1 MPGEIAQHG
10 AQDTINVLAGNAVP
24 VVQGTAPAVWVPG
37 QYWINS
43 SNFYAV
49 YEYNGTAWVAA
60 SGNRYL
66 ALLTA
71 DPTALPAV
79 NITDLSE
86 VTTPGYARVNTDFSN
101 ATAAYPST
109 VANTGTVS
117 WGPMTADMLVPALF
131 VAMVTVA
138 TGTTGLYLFSWQL
151 PSPQQ
156 VNTSQYIQVATGEL
170 SLSQG

>member
-1 MPGEIAQHG
+1 MPGQIAQHG
-10 AQDTINVLAGNAVP
+10 AQETVNVLVGNAVP
-24 VVQGTAPAVWVPG
+24 IVQGTAPAVWVPG
-37 QYWINS
+37 QYWVNS
-43 SNFYAV
+43 SAFYTV
-49 YEYNGTAWVAA
+49 YEYNSSAWVPA

-86 VTTPGYARVNTDFSN
+86 VTTPGYARAQMNFSP
-101 ATAAYPST
+101 ASAAYPST
-109 VANTGTVS
+109 STDTGTIS

-151 PSPQQ
+151 PAPQQ
-156 VNTSQYIQVATGEL
+156 VNTSQYVQIATGEM

>member
-1 MPGEIAQHG
+1 MTGQIGQVG
-10 AQDTINVLAGNAVP
+10 AQMALNRLAGNVVP
-24 VVQGTAPAVWVPG
+24 VVQGTAPSVWLPG

-43 SNFYAV
+43 SDFYTV
-49 YEYNGTAWVAA
+49 YDYNGTAWVPS
-60 SGNRYL
+60 SGSRYL

-86 VTTPGYARVNTDFSN
+86 VTTPGYARSQMNFSP
-101 ATAAYPST
+101 ASAAYPST
-109 VANTGTVS
+109 SSDTGTVS

-151 PSPQQ
+151 PAPQQ
-156 VNTSQYIQVATGEL
+156 VNTSQYIQVATGEI

>member
-1 MPGEIAQHG
+1 LTGQIGQYG
-10 AQDTINVLAGNAVP
+10 AQQTVNNLVGNAVP
-24 VVQGTAPAVWVPG
+24 VVQGTAPAVWIPG

-43 SNFYAV
+43 SAFYVV
-49 YEYNGTAWVAA
+49 YEYNGTAWVPS

-86 VTTPGYARVNTDFSN
+86 VTTPGYSRAQMNFSAAS
-101 ATAAYPST
+101 ATYPST
-109 VANTGTVS
+109 TTDTGTIS

-131 VAMVTVA
+131 VGLVTAA

-151 PSPQQ
+151 PEPQQ
-156 VNTSQYIQVATGEL
+156 VNTSQYVQIATGEL